1 MRFSLVLIISILC
14 ILPFS
19 YLDLESIRDA
29 EAYTDYY
36 VPVYYP
42 YSTYASRQNY
52 FVTISISDL
61 PSDRSTSI
69 QINGNDEGTIQG
81 GSSREFEVRS
91 TESHNFQV
99 QEYVSGADGV
109 RYVCRENSWT
119 FEKTQTSNY
128 PYNYPYYY
136 PYYYYTAPHYYT
148 NNSYSPVVYSYY
160 YYPGA
165 YYYPYY
171 YPSSSR
177 STLEASHTFSYEPE
191 YMLTVDNAYGQ
202 SIDKAGWWQK
212 GAVVTLSTS
221 ERIEQSDQER
231 KVFKAWNIDGTEMFS
246 NTITL
251 TMNKPYKARSIYQSE
266 YYIQVNSERGH
277 PQGSSWYREDSMAT
291 ISVDPEV
298 AMAGFW
304 GSIGAKNVFDRWDG
318 MTSGDQ
324 FSPTTEIVIE
334 NPMVLTAM
342 WRSDYSMA
350 YITLAIILSVI
361 LILIIVGIIVSIRGL
376 PEFQRRAPSSALDNL
391 NIRYSQGEITREE
404 YLKMKKDIQ
413 KS

>member
-1 MRFSLVLIISILC
+1 
-14 ILPFS
+14 
-19 YLDLESIRDA
+19 
-29 EAYTDYY
+29 
-36 VPVYYP
+36 
-42 YSTYASRQNY
+42 
-52 FVTISISDL
+52 
-61 PSDRSTSI
+61 
-69 QINGNDEGTIQG
+69 
-81 GSSREFEVRS
+81 
-91 TESHNFQV
+91 
-99 QEYVSGADGV
+99 
-109 RYVCRENSWT
+109 
-119 FEKTQTSNY
+119 
-128 PYNYPYYY
+128 
-136 PYYYYTAPHYYT
+136 
-148 NNSYSPVVYSYY
+148 
-160 YYPGA
+160 
-165 YYYPYY
+165 
-171 YPSSSR
+171 
-177 STLEASHTFSYEPE
+177 
-191 YMLTVDNAYGQ
+191 MLTVDNAYGQ

-212 GAVVTLSTS
+212 SVVVTLSTS

-231 KVFKAWNIDGTEMFS
+231 KVFKAWNIDGTEMVS

-266 YYIQVNSERGH
+266 YYIQVNSELGH
-277 PQGSSWYREDSMAT
+277 PQGSGWYREDSMAT

-350 YITLAIILSVI
+350 YITLAIILSLI
-361 LILIIVGIIVSIRGL
+361 LILIIVGIIVSMRGL

-404 YLKMKKDIQ
+404 YFKMKKDIQ